1 MFLHCTLERN
11 TKRGFVNRY
20 AAEDA
25 YMMHEYTYQDREVFM
40 VTNNRIMYLSYNSGT
55 SHSTQ
60 VPVPTS
66 LCGCCSVF
74 LDRFKY

>member
-55 SHSTQ
+55 SPTAQ
-60 VPVPTS
+60 VPLIQLRYLS
-66 LCGCCSVF
+66 
-74 LDRFKY
+74 

>member
-1 MFLHCTLERN
+1 M
-11 TKRGFVNRY
+11 NRY

-55 SHSTQ
+55 GTHL
-60 VPVPTS
+60 S
-66 LCGCCSVF
+66 LRLLFSFPG
-74 LDRFKY
+74 